1 MYNNQFEYL
10 NEDSVLYSDKN
21 TLCFEQYYN
30 EDHTILTF
38 SSRFNDPI
46 ANIDF
51 ADGLECINFGS
62 KFDKPLENANFPLSL
77 KSIKF
82 GKKFN
87 RSIDKIIFP
96 ENLETLEFGEKFNR
110 SINNL
115 PPFLKKIIFNRI
127 TKVHTN
133 LPCTLNSIV
142 IKEYFT
148 YDQLMEFLKKI
159 PYGCNI
165 YNIDNIQINF

>member
-10 NEDSVLYSDKN
+10 NEEDLLYFDEN
-21 TLCFEQYYN
+21 RLCYEQYYN
-30 EDHTILTF
+30 EDCTMLTF
-38 SSRFNDPI
+38 PSRFNDPI

-62 KFDKPLENANFPLSL
+62 KFNKPLENAKFPPSL

-87 RSIDKIIFP
+87 RSIDNIIFP
-96 ENLETLEFGEKFNR
+96 ENLETLEFGEKFNKT
-110 SINNL
+110 INNL

-133 LPCTLNSIV
+133 LPCTLDSIV

-148 YDQLMEFLKKI
+148 YDQIMACLKI